1 MNKSLLVLKR
11 EYLTRVKKKSFVIF
25 TLLVPFLFA
34 GMTVLPTYLAMMD
47 DEKER
52 IIGVHDETGIFLGRI
67 ENTEYTHFHFMP
79 EEEYLKEKENLK
91 SNKFYA
97 LLHIPH
103 NLLASNRVQMISH
116 KQINMDI
123 KNMVDRKLERIL
135 ENDKKQRVIEESG
148 VPDLEQKLAATKTR
162 IKLETIK
169 IGEQGESVKS
179 STEMAMG
186 FGYAAGFI
194 IYMFVFIYG
203 AMVMRGVMEEKTNR
217 IVEVI
222 ISSLKPFQLLFGKI
236 IGIGLVGLTQ
246 LVFWIVFGTAIVTG
260 IQMALTPDQAE
271 MMSQSQNLMQSGAM
285 QQVQAGAAQENVA
298 LEIIEMA
305 KNLNLKMILFSFLF
319 YFLGGFLM
327 YASLLGAVG
336 SAVNHEED
344 AQQLMLPVTIP
355 LIFSIIVLFAVIKNP
370 ESGIAFWTSM
380 IPLTSPVIMMAR
392 IPYGVPAWELILS
405 MSILILSIL
414 GTIWMAGKI
423 YRTGIL
429 MYGKKVNF
437 KEIVKWL
444 TYRN

>member
-260 IQMALTPDQAE
+260 IQMALAPDQAE